1 MPRKV
6 DGWTLSGS
14 SEDKQPEFKKNLKD
28 YVYIQKNLYLKIFVN
43 KV

>member
-1 MPRKV
+1 MARKV

-14 SEDKQPEFKKNLKD
+14 SEDSQPEFKKNL
-28 YVYIQKNLYLKIFVN
+28 YLKVFVN